1 MSVCGMCTAESIYDI
16 EQVHDWAWSIA
27 KSTSSS
33 ESESECSK
41 IKKNGC
47 NKLSHML
54 KFTIAEYLYIK
65 ELGSAI
71 LVTWVPR
78 LNTEILIVIETC
90 AARKAWISN
99 SV

>member
-1 MSVCGMCTAESIYDI
+1 MSIYDT

-54 KFTIAEYLYIK
+54 EFTLAEYLYIK
-65 ELGSAI
+65 ELGSASSGDLGPQAKHWNI
-71 LVTWVPR
+71 DYNRNMCCTQS
-78 LNTEILIVIETC
+78 LNQ
-90 AARKAWISN
+90 
-99 SV
+99 

>member
-1 MSVCGMCTAESIYDI
+1 
-16 EQVHDWAWSIA
+16 
-27 KSTSSS
+27 
-33 ESESECSK
+33 
-41 IKKNGC
+41 
-47 NKLSHML
+47 ML

-90 AARKAWISN
+90 AARKA
-99 SV
+99 